1 MCWNLEEGRGTR
13 KGRVEDRL
21 GFEGWHPV
29 LVSSVQFRGPGVIFF
44 NPHGG
49 PEPRVLLFHTD
60 RGSGFPSVTR
70 LTWLTRVAGG
80 GWGGAVTGDGVSS
93 WRAPDA
99 IPRRL
104 ALFL

>member
-29 LVSSVQFRGPGVIFF
+29 LVSSVQFLGPGVVI

-49 PEPRVLLFHTD
+49 PEPRVLLFHTQT
-60 RGSGFPSVTR
+60 GEVTS
-70 LTWLTRVAGG
+70 L
-80 GWGGAVTGDGVSS
+80 VS
-93 WRAPDA
+93 PG
-99 IPRRL
+99 
-104 ALFL
+104 